1 MRRALAVLLAAAGV
15 ALSGCGGDSG
25 EETARPESSAS
36 TTAVDPA
43 EYADAVIDAFDA
55 TYPTT
60 GTDVDAPAADWAA
73 FASVIGDLT
82 PPEGQELNHER
93 MVTAFEAYVDAREQA
108 EAVCDGVDWDDPEWA
123 ACTRAVRT
131 SSDRWTGALDRAYEL
146 PGLSWQAL
154 LG

>member
-1 MRRALAVLLAAAGV
+1 MRRALIVLLAAAGV
-15 ALSGCGGDSG
+15 ALSGCGGDGG
-25 EETARPESSAS
+25 EETATPESSAS
-36 TTAVDPA
+36 TTAVDSA
-43 EYADAVIDAFDA
+43 EYADAVIDAFYA

-60 GTDVDAPAADWAA
+60 GTDVEAPAADWAA
-73 FASVIGDLT
+73 FVSVVTDLT
-82 PPEGQELNHER
+82 PPEGEELNHER

-108 EAVCDGVDWDDPEWA
+108 EAVCDGVRWDDPEWA

-131 SSDRWTGALDRAYEL
+131 SSDRWTDALERAYEL